1 MPVRSLSS
9 SVLKW
14 PERETVLTAARQW
27 AVEQSRR
34 HPELLA
40 LGCYGSYARGDWGVG
55 SDLDVVAIV
64 QCCDAPF
71 ERRALSWDLDALP
84 VPTEILVYTREEWER
99 IRRGSRRFGR
109 MLRDETM
116 WLWVRAGAKEFR
128 RAPAEARTPRR
139 RLRRGG

>member
-1 MPVRSLSS
+1 MPVRSLRS

-14 PERETVLTAARQW
+14 PERETVLTAARRW
-27 AVEQSRR
+27 ASEQARR
-34 HPELLA
+34 HPELVA

-64 QCCDAPF
+64 EHCDAPF
-71 ERRALSWDLDALP
+71 ERHALSWDLDALP

-99 IRRGSRRFGR
+99 IVRGSRRFGR

-116 WLWVRAGAKEFR
+116 WLWVRAGAKELCR
-128 RAPAEARTPRR
+128 VPSATT
-139 RLRRGG
+139 G